1 MEKISIKMNPK
12 EYFKKMSVEDSAFI
26 VKMCIDKLCA
36 KAEELKDLYKQL
48 VNTYGI
54 EMGICDITLLVQVS
68 ASALPDTPVSGM
80 LGTSKGIKHALST
93 MMNAGLKK
101 LAKIEEEEKNG

>member
-1 MEKISIKMNPK
+1 MEKIRIKMNPE

-26 VKMCIDKLCA
+26 AKMCIDKLSA
-36 KAEELKDLYKQL
+36 KAEELKDLYEQL

-54 EMGICDITLLVQVS
+54 EMGICDITLLVQIS
-68 ASALPDTPVSGM
+68 APALPDIPASGM

-93 MMNAGLKK
+93 MMKNGLKK